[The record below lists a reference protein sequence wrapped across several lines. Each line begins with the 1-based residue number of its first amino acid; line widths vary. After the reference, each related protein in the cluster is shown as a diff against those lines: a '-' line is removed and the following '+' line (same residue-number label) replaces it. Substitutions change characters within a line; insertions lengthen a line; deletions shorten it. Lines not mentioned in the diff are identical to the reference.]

1 MALGKRGY
9 NRQRRIRAGKQSNP
23 FLQGKLP
30 SLSNLRGLNLIFF
43 FFFRKMVIFFTI
55 LVLLVVQINY
65 PFETLTRKR

>member
-43 FFFRKMVIFFTI
+43 FFQENGHFLYNPSIACGSNK
-55 LVLLVVQINY
+55 LPL
-65 PFETLTRKR
+65 